1 MTPRLQLDSDILNR
15 IDGQGFLA
23 PRGIHDLRSGPHSS
37 AALGMSRSF
46 AEHRPYTAGDDV
58 RRVDWKV
65 YARTDRLHLRA
76 GEHESA
82 LACHLI
88 LDSSASMRYQGR
100 RGLQSKH
107 QFAALA
113 IGSLAWLAHRLHD
126 FWSVSS
132 LSGIQ
137 SHRLPVAG
145 GSSHLEASL
154 ALLGATA
161 CSGDGFWEH
170 LQKESNRFSTSAVL
184 VIATDCF
191 DDVSV
196 IRNSLTACAT
206 GGRNVILLHVC
217 DPDELDLQTGHHAT
231 RFTGLETD
239 QQIDTDCPS
248 IRGAYRDV
256 LRDHLKQLDTACH
269 TLRVQRTLLSTNAPL
284 GDALAFAIRQQR
296 ERHLTSRSDLIFL
309 TGTPDSQRPPRS
321 LS

>member
-1 MTPRLQLDSDILNR
+1 M
-15 IDGQGFLA
+15 
-23 PRGIHDLRSGPHSS
+23 
-37 AALGMSRSF
+37 
-46 AEHRPYTAGDDV
+46 
-58 RRVDWKV
+58 
-65 YARTDRLHLRA
+65 
-76 GEHESA
+76 
-82 LACHLI
+82 
-88 LDSSASMRYQGR
+88 
-100 RGLQSKH
+100 
-107 QFAALA
+107 
-113 IGSLAWLAHRLHD
+113 
-126 FWSVSS
+126 
-132 LSGIQ
+132 
-137 SHRLPVAG
+137 
-145 GSSHLEASL
+145 
-154 ALLGATA
+154 
-161 CSGDGFWEH
+161 
-170 LQKESNRFSTSAVL
+170 L

-296 ERHLTSRSDLIFL
+296 ERHLTSRSDLVFL